1 MKFSTHII
9 NLFYLVL
16 LFSNCVQEFNPP
28 SQGYENVLV
37 IEAFLTDGEEAFEVK
52 LSRSIPIDTSGF
64 IPEPGAAVSLSDD
77 SGEKFI
83 LVESSEPGV
92 YFSQGKINPQI
103 GKSYQIHVQT
113 KNGNQYESAS
123 VRMRNTPEIDSI
135 SFKYEERPSAGLK
148 GVQIFI
154 NTHDPANE
162 TWYYR
167 WEWDESWMFRTPY
180 DSYLIWEE
188 GEIKIRDERV
198 HTCWKFGRSTSIEIA
213 TTKNLNTDRV
223 NEYPLNYV
231 ATNTDRLQIKYSIN
245 VKQYSLSEESYNY
258 WLELQKATESLGSL
272 FDPQPSIIY
281 GNIYNIN
288 DESELVLGYFD
299 ASSVREQRIYVTG
312 KDIPP
317 TRFPNNF
324 SHCIDSIVS
333 PGMVAEM
340 VDDLWWLVEE
350 TTNEVTG
357 FPAFLMSSLQC
368 IDCTIYGTNKK
379 PDYWH

>member
-64 IPEPGAAVSLSDD
+64 IPERGAAVSLSDD

-83 LVESSEPGV
+83 LVESSDPGV

-135 SFKYEERPSAGLK
+135 SFKYEERPTAGLK

-288 DESELVLGYFD
+288 DASELVLGYFD

-317 TRFPNNF
+317 TRFPNNY

-333 PGMVAEM
+333 PRMVAEM
-340 VDDLWWLVEE
+340 VEGLWWLVEE
-350 TTNEVTG
+350 TENEAG
-357 FPAFLMSSLQC
+357 FPAFLMSSLPC
-368 IDCTIYGTNKK
+368 IDCTIYGTNIK
-379 PDYWH
+379 PDYWD

>member
-1 MKFSTHII
+1 MKFSTHIL

-64 IPEPGAAVSLSDD
+64 IPERGAAVSLSDD

-83 LVESSEPGV
+83 LVESSDPGV

-135 SFKYEERPSAGLK
+135 SFKYEERPTAGLK

-288 DESELVLGYFD
+288 DASELVLGYFD

-317 TRFPNNF
+317 TRFPNNY

-333 PGMVAEM
+333 PRMVAEM
-340 VDDLWWLVEE
+340 VEGLWWLVEE
-350 TTNEVTG
+350 TENEAG
-357 FPAFLMSSLQC
+357 FPAFLMSSLPC
-368 IDCTIYGTNKK
+368 IDCTIYGTNIK
-379 PDYWH
+379 PDYWD